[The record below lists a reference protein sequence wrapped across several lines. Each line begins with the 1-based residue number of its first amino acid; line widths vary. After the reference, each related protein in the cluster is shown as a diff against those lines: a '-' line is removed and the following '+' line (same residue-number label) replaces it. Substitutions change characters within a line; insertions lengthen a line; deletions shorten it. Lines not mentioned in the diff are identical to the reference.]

1 MLDIY
6 IGFVVVLN
14 IATLIALIHKLED
27 NNLNELVK
35 EEIKDITWL
44 EMILEIIF
52 LLPFILLVGV
62 LYMINKTKI
71 WSKLNSKV
79 FKED

>member
-14 IATLIALIHKLED
+14 ITSLIALIHKLED

-52 LLPFILLVGV
+52 LVTFGYLLEHI
-62 LYMINKTKI
+62 YDK
-71 WSKLNSKV
+71 
-79 FKED
+79 